1 MRQIVLDTET
11 TGLRPSEGHRVIEIA
26 AIEIVDYLPTG
37 NTYQQ
42 YINPQRDVPESS
54 FKVHGLSY
62 EFLKDKPLFENVAN
76 KLIDFVGNDPIVAH
90 NVEFDMGF
98 LNYEL
103 NACSKDLLKNEKI
116 DTVLLAREKFPGQ
129 SVSLD
134 ALCKRFSIDNTQRE
148 KHSALTDA
156 QLLVQVYI
164 ELMDARELSLDLNN
178 SVKVKDSISAFDIE
192 KIKNRNLP
200 SRLSRKERELHES
213 FTETLGE
220 NSIWKKINLSTN
232 SESSEQ

>member
-62 EFLKDKPLFENVAN
+62 EFLKDKPLFENVIN
-76 KLIDFVGNDPIVAH
+76 KFLEFVGNDPIIAH
-90 NVEFDMGF
+90 NVDFDVGF

-103 NACSKDLLKNEKI
+103 NTCGRESLKNEKI
-116 DTVLLAREKFPGQ
+116 DTVAIAREKFPGQ

-134 ALCKRFSIDNTQRE
+134 ALCKRFAIDNTQRE
-148 KHSALTDA
+148 KHSATVDTE
-156 QLLVQVYI
+156 LLARVYI

-178 SVKVKDSISAFDIE
+178 SVKVKNSPVIFNTE

-200 SRLSRKERELHES
+200 SRLSEKEKELHQS
-213 FTETLGE
+213 FIQTLGK
-220 NSIWKKINLSTN
+220 NSIWNKISQ
-232 SESSEQ
+232 SSE

>member
-62 EFLKDKPLFENVAN
+62 EFLKDKPLFENVIN
-76 KLIDFVGNDPIVAH
+76 KFLEFVGNDPIIAH
-90 NVEFDMGF
+90 NVDFDVGF

-103 NACSKDLLKNEKI
+103 NTCGKESLKNKKI
-116 DTVLLAREKFPGQ
+116 DTVSIAREKFPGQ

-134 ALCKRFSIDNTQRE
+134 ALCKRFAIDNTQRE
-148 KHSALTDA
+148 KHSATVDTE
-156 QLLVQVYI
+156 LLARVYI

-178 SVKVKDSISAFDIE
+178 SVEVKNSPVTFNTE
-192 KIKNRNLP
+192 KIKNRKLP
-200 SRLSRKERELHES
+200 SRLSEKEKELHQS
-213 FTETLGE
+213 FIQTLGK
-220 NSIWKKINLSTN
+220 NSIWNKISQ
-232 SESSEQ
+232 SSE

>member
-37 NTYQQ
+37 STYQQ

-62 EFLKDKPLFENVAN
+62 EFLKDKPLFENIVN
-76 KLIDFVGNDPIVAH
+76 KFLEFVGNDPIIAH
-90 NVEFDMGF
+90 NVDFDIGF

-103 NACSKDLLKNEKI
+103 NSCGKESLNNEKI
-116 DTVLLAREKFPGQ
+116 DTVSIAREKFPGQ

-134 ALCKRFSIDNTQRE
+134 ALCKRFAIDNTQRE
-148 KHSALTDA
+148 KHSATVDTE
-156 QLLVQVYI
+156 LLARVYI

-178 SVKVKDSISAFDIE
+178 SVEVKNSPVTFNTE
-192 KIKNRNLP
+192 KIKNRKLP
-200 SRLSRKERELHES
+200 SRLSEKEKELHQS
-213 FTETLGE
+213 FIQTLGK
-220 NSIWKKINLSTN
+220 NSIWNKISQ
-232 SESSEQ
+232 SSE

>member
-62 EFLKDKPLFENVAN
+62 EFLKDKPLFENVIN
-76 KLIDFVGNDPIVAH
+76 KFLEFVGNDPIIAH
-90 NVEFDMGF
+90 NVDFDVGF

-103 NACSKDLLKNEKI
+103 NTCGKESLKNEKI
-116 DTVLLAREKFPGQ
+116 DTVSIAREKFPGQ

-134 ALCKRFSIDNTQRE
+134 ALCKRFAIDNTQRE
-148 KHSALTDA
+148 KHSATVDTE
-156 QLLVQVYI
+156 LLARVYI

-178 SVKVKDSISAFDIE
+178 SVEVKNSPVTFNTE

-200 SRLSRKERELHES
+200 SRLSEKEKELHQS
-213 FTETLGE
+213 FIQTLGK
-220 NSIWKKINLSTN
+220 NSIWNKISQ
-232 SESSEQ
+232 SSE

>member
-62 EFLKDKPLFENVAN
+62 EFLKDKPLFENVIN
-76 KLIDFVGNDPIVAH
+76 KFLEFVGNDTIIAH
-90 NVEFDMGF
+90 NVDFDVGF

-103 NACSKDLLKNEKI
+103 NTCGKESLKNEKI
-116 DTVLLAREKFPGQ
+116 DTVSIAREKFPGQ

-134 ALCKRFSIDNTQRE
+134 ALCKRFAIDNTQRE
-148 KHSALTDA
+148 KHSATVDTE
-156 QLLVQVYI
+156 LLARVYI
-164 ELMDARELSLDLNN
+164 ELMDARELSLDLKN
-178 SVKVKDSISAFDIE
+178 SVEVKNSPVTFNTE

-200 SRLSRKERELHES
+200 SRLSEKEKELHQS
-213 FTETLGE
+213 FIQTLGK
-220 NSIWKKINLSTN
+220 NSIWNKISQ
-232 SESSEQ
+232 SSE

>member
-213 FTETLGE
+213 FTKTLGE
-220 NSIWKKINLSTN
+220 NSIWKTINLSTN

>member
-62 EFLKDKPLFENVAN
+62 EFLKDKPLFENVIN
-76 KLIDFVGNDPIVAH
+76 KFLEFVGNDPIIAH
-90 NVEFDMGF
+90 NVDFDVGF

-103 NACSKDLLKNEKI
+103 NTCGKESLKNEKI
-116 DTVLLAREKFPGQ
+116 DTVSIAREKFPGQ

-134 ALCKRFSIDNTQRE
+134 ALCKRFAIDNTQRE
-148 KHSALTDA
+148 KHSATVDTE
-156 QLLVQVYI
+156 LLARVYI

-178 SVKVKDSISAFDIE
+178 SVEVKNSPVIFNTE

-200 SRLSRKERELHES
+200 SRLSEKEKELHQS
-213 FTETLGE
+213 FIQTLGK
-220 NSIWKKINLSTN
+220 NSIWNKISQ
-232 SESSEQ
+232 SSE

>member
-26 AIEIVDYLPTG
+26 AIEIIDYLPTG

-62 EFLKDKPLFENVAN
+62 DFLKDKPLFENIIN
-76 KLIDFVGNDPIVAH
+76 KFLEFVGSDPIIAH
-90 NVEFDMGF
+90 NVDFDIGF

-103 NACSKDLLKNEKI
+103 NACGKESLKNEKI
-116 DTVLLAREKFPGQ
+116 DTVSIARDKFPGQ

-134 ALCKRFSIDNTQRE
+134 ALCKRFAIDNKQRD
-148 KHSALTDA
+148 KHSATVDTE
-156 QLLVQVYI
+156 LLARVYI

-178 SVKVKDSISAFDIE
+178 SVEVKNSTPAFNIE
-192 KIKNRNLP
+192 KIKNRKLP
-200 SRLSRKERELHES
+200 LRLSEKEKNLHES
-213 FTETLGE
+213 FIQTLGK
-220 NSIWKKINLSTN
+220 NSIWNKINQ
-232 SESSEQ
+232 SSE

>member
-11 TGLRPSEGHRVIEIA
+11 TGLRPSEGHRIIEIA

-42 YINPQRDVPESS
+42 YINPQRDIPESS

-62 EFLKDKPLFENVAN
+62 EFLKDKPLFENIIN
-76 KLIDFVGNDPIVAH
+76 EFLEFVGDDPIIAH
-90 NVEFDMGF
+90 NVDFDVGF

-103 NACSKDLLKNEKI
+103 NSCGKESLKNDKI
-116 DTVLLAREKFPGQ
+116 DTVSIAREKFPGQ

-134 ALCKRFSIDNTQRE
+134 ALCKRFAIDNKQRE
-148 KHSALTDA
+148 KHSATVDTE
-156 QLLVQVYI
+156 LLARVYI

-178 SVKVKDSISAFDIE
+178 TVEVKNSTSDFNTE
-192 KIKNRNLP
+192 KIM
-200 SRLSRKERELHES
+200 
-213 FTETLGE
+213 
-220 NSIWKKINLSTN
+220 
-232 SESSEQ
+232 

>member
-62 EFLKDKPLFENVAN
+62 EFLKDKPLFENVIN
-76 KLIDFVGNDPIVAH
+76 KFLEFVGNDPIIAH
-90 NVEFDMGF
+90 NVDFDVGF

-103 NACSKDLLKNEKI
+103 NTCGKETLKNEKI
-116 DTVLLAREKFPGQ
+116 DTVSIAREKFPGQ

-134 ALCKRFSIDNTQRE
+134 ALCKRFAIDNTQRE
-148 KHSALTDA
+148 KHSATVDTE
-156 QLLVQVYI
+156 LLARVYI

-178 SVKVKDSISAFDIE
+178 SVEVKNSPVTFNTE

-200 SRLSRKERELHES
+200 SRLSEKEKELHQS
-213 FTETLGE
+213 FIQTLGK
-220 NSIWKKINLSTN
+220 NSIWNKISQ
-232 SESSEQ
+232 SSE

>member
-62 EFLKDKPLFENVAN
+62 EFLKDQPLFENVIN
-76 KLIDFVGNDPIVAH
+76 KFLEFVGNDPIIAH
-90 NVEFDMGF
+90 NVDFDVGF

-103 NACSKDLLKNEKI
+103 NTCGKESLKNEKI
-116 DTVLLAREKFPGQ
+116 DTVSIAREKFPGQ

-134 ALCKRFSIDNTQRE
+134 ALCKRFAIDNTQRE
-148 KHSALTDA
+148 KHSATVDTE
-156 QLLVQVYI
+156 LLARVYI

-178 SVKVKDSISAFDIE
+178 SVEVKNSPVTFNTE
-192 KIKNRNLP
+192 KIKNRKLP
-200 SRLSRKERELHES
+200 SRLSEKEKELHQS
-213 FTETLGE
+213 FIQTLGK
-220 NSIWKKINLSTN
+220 NSIWNKISQ
-232 SESSEQ
+232 SSE

>member
-26 AIEIVDYLPTG
+26 AIEIIDYLPTG

-62 EFLKDKPLFENVAN
+62 DFLKDKPLFENIIN
-76 KLIDFVGNDPIVAH
+76 KFLEFVGSDPIIAH
-90 NVEFDMGF
+90 NVDFDIGF

-103 NACSKDLLKNEKI
+103 NACGKESLKNEKI
-116 DTVLLAREKFPGQ
+116 DTVSIARDKFPGQ

-134 ALCKRFSIDNTQRE
+134 ALCKRFAIDNKQRD
-148 KHSALTDA
+148 KHSATLDTE
-156 QLLVQVYI
+156 LLARVYI

-178 SVKVKDSISAFDIE
+178 SVEVKNST
-192 KIKNRNLP
+192 
-200 SRLSRKERELHES
+200 SRLSILKKLKIESYPFDFQKRKKL
-213 FTETLGE
+213 T
-220 NSIWKKINLSTN
+220 
-232 SESSEQ
+232 

>member
-11 TGLRPSEGHRVIEIA
+11 TGLRPSEGHRIIEIA
-26 AIEIVDYLPTG
+26 AIEIVDFLPTG

-54 FKVHGLSY
+54 FKVHGLNY
-62 EFLKDKPLFENVAN
+62 DFLKDKPLFENIVDRF
-76 KLIDFVGNDPIVAH
+76 LDFIGNDPIIAH
-90 NVEFDMGF
+90 NVDFDIGF

-103 NACSKDLLKNEKI
+103 NTCGKDSLKNIKI
-116 DTVLLAREKFPGQ
+116 DTVSIAREKFPGQ

-134 ALCKRFSIDNTQRE
+134 ALCKRFAIDNKQRE
-148 KHSALTDA
+148 KHSATIDTE
-156 QLLVQVYI
+156 LLARVYI

-178 SVKVKDSISAFDIE
+178 LVKVKSTTSTFDTK

-200 SRLSRKERELHES
+200 SRLSEKEKELHKS
-213 FTETLGE
+213 FIQTLGE
-220 NSIWKKINLSTN
+220 NPIWNKINQP
-232 SESSEQ
+232 SE

>member
-54 FKVHGLSY
+54 FRVHGLSY
-62 EFLKDKPLFENVAN
+62 EFLKDKPLFENVIN
-76 KLIDFVGNDPIVAH
+76 KFLEFVGNDPIIAH
-90 NVEFDMGF
+90 NVDFDVGF

-103 NACSKDLLKNEKI
+103 NTCGKESLKNEKI
-116 DTVLLAREKFPGQ
+116 DTVSIAREKFPGQ

-134 ALCKRFSIDNTQRE
+134 ALCKRFAIDNTQRE
-148 KHSALTDA
+148 KHSATVDTE
-156 QLLVQVYI
+156 LLARVYI

-178 SVKVKDSISAFDIE
+178 SVEVKNSPVIFNTE

-200 SRLSRKERELHES
+200 SRLSEKEKELHQS
-213 FTETLGE
+213 FIQTLGK
-220 NSIWKKINLSTN
+220 NSIWNKISQ
-232 SESSEQ
+232 SSE

>member
-26 AIEIVDYLPTG
+26 AIEIIDYLPTG

-62 EFLKDKPLFENVAN
+62 EFLKDKPLFENV
-76 KLIDFVGNDPIVAH
+76 IDKFLEFVGNDPIIAH
-90 NVEFDMGF
+90 NVDFDVGF

-103 NACSKDLLKNEKI
+103 NTCGKESLKNEKI
-116 DTVLLAREKFPGQ
+116 DTVSIAREKFPGQ

-134 ALCKRFSIDNTQRE
+134 ALCKRFAIDNTQRE
-148 KHSALTDA
+148 KHSATVDTE
-156 QLLVQVYI
+156 LLARVYI

-178 SVKVKDSISAFDIE
+178 SVEVKNSPVTFNTE
-192 KIKNRNLP
+192 KIKSRKLR
-200 SRLSRKERELHES
+200 SRLSEKEKELHQS
-213 FTETLGE
+213 FIQTLGK
-220 NSIWKKINLSTN
+220 NSIWNKISQ
-232 SESSEQ
+232 SSE

>member
-42 YINPQRDVPESS
+42 YINPQRDVPEAS

-62 EFLKDKPLFENVAN
+62 EFLKDQPLFENVIN
-76 KLIDFVGNDPIVAH
+76 KFLEFVGNDPIIAH
-90 NVEFDMGF
+90 NVDFDVGF

-103 NACSKDLLKNEKI
+103 NTCGKESLKNEKI
-116 DTVLLAREKFPGQ
+116 DTVSIAREKFPGQ

-134 ALCKRFSIDNTQRE
+134 ALCKRFAIDNTQRE
-148 KHSALTDA
+148 KHSATVDTE
-156 QLLVQVYI
+156 LLARVYI

-178 SVKVKDSISAFDIE
+178 SVEVKNSPVTFNTE

-200 SRLSRKERELHES
+200 SRLSEKEKELHQS
-213 FTETLGE
+213 FIQTLGK
-220 NSIWKKINLSTN
+220 NSIWNKISQ
-232 SESSEQ
+232 SSE

>member
-62 EFLKDKPLFENVAN
+62 EFLKDKPLFENVIN
-76 KLIDFVGNDPIVAH
+76 KFLEFVGNDPIIAH
-90 NVEFDMGF
+90 NVDFDVGF

-103 NACSKDLLKNEKI
+103 NTCGKESLKNEKI
-116 DTVLLAREKFPGQ
+116 DTVSIAREKFPGQ

-134 ALCKRFSIDNTQRE
+134 ALCKRFAIDNTQRE
-148 KHSALTDA
+148 KHSATVDTE
-156 QLLVQVYI
+156 LLARVYI

-178 SVKVKDSISAFDIE
+178 SVEVKNSPVTFNTE

-200 SRLSRKERELHES
+200 SRLSEKEKELHRS
-213 FTETLGE
+213 FIQTLGK
-220 NSIWKKINLSTN
+220 NSIWNKISQ
-232 SESSEQ
+232 SSE